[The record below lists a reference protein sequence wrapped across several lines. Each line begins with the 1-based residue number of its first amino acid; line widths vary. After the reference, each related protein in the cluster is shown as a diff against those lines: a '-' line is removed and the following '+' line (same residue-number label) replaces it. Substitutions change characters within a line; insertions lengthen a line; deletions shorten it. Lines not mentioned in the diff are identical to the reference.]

1 MLLISAYRQY
11 LIMSRM
17 TEAKLQFNDAISM
30 RVAKV
35 IASKLNDGRGA
46 DLISNLEKYI
56 GYSLT
61 ADFNID
67 SLDLVELTMAL
78 EEEFSDLGIEIANN
92 ETDNLK
98 TVGQIIQYIKTFA
111 DK

>member
-1 MLLISAYRQY
+1 
-11 LIMSRM
+11 MSRM
-17 TEAKLQFNDAISM
+17 TETKLQLNDAISM

-35 IASKLNDGRGA
+35 IASKLNDERGA

-56 GYSLT
+56 DFSLT
-61 ADFNID
+61 TDLHID
-67 SLDLVELTMAL
+67 SLDLVELIMAL
-78 EEEFSDLGIEIANN
+78 EEEFSDLGIEISNN

-98 TVGQIIQYIKTFA
+98 TVGQVVKYIKSFA